1 MYRIEAR
8 PKQQQKNKTN
18 RHRTQSNSSEDM
30 GCDAESPDSDH
41 DAIKA
46 AAGGCGGA
54 ASDGDG
60 DDEEDGGGT
69 LQAPQWDPN
78 LLLKLNIYHTEDANA
93 GGAAAGSSDKSK
105 RLYVLDLQLSRG
117 HVCEFMQLSL
127 KVIALLKTR
136 R

>member
-1 MYRIEAR
+1 VYRIEAR

-30 GCDAESPDSDH
+30 GCDAESDH
-41 DAIKA
+41 GATT

-54 ASDGDG
+54 AASDGDG
-60 DDEEDGGGT
+60 DGEDVGGGT

>member
-1 MYRIEAR
+1 
-8 PKQQQKNKTN
+8 
-18 RHRTQSNSSEDM
+18 M
-30 GCDAESPDSDH
+30 GCDAESDH
-41 DAIKA
+41 GATT

-54 ASDGDG
+54 AASDGDG
-60 DDEEDGGGT
+60 DGEDVGGGT

-93 GGAAAGSSDKSK
+93 GGAAAGSLDKSK